1 MMVEWLRWWRSSEGE
16 LAPARATAALGAEA
30 AAVGGEEG
38 SWGNA
43 NGERGAVRASAGA
56 DVVRSGLA
64 WPRGTAHRRRAAS
77 SWLHAAREL
86 WQWSATEAVDSVRQ
100 SRDAR
105 PDNVLSWSLIF

>member
-1 MMVEWLRWWRSSEGE
+1 MEWLRRWRSGEGE

-38 SWGNA
+38 SRGNA
-43 NGERGAVRASAGA
+43 NGERGVVQARAGA

-64 WPRGTAHRRRAAS
+64 WPRGTARRRRTAS

-86 WQWSATEAVDSVRQ
+86 WRRSATEAVDPVRQ